1 MMTIKQLEYFSAVAK
16 LLSFSKAAE
25 QLYISQSA
33 LSRSIVSLEQEMN
46 TVLFDRDRHKVT
58 LTPSGMVL
66 MTRLPKLS
74 IELTEIIA
82 EAQQAHVGLLGSMRL
97 AIQNGLSMPDPLYE
111 TVLELCRPD
120 AALDIMPVCL
130 DPEDVQASL
139 GESKVDMVYTCEDL
153 VPAGLYCETME
164 LLSDKACIAYND
176 QKFDFSSADS
186 VLLDF
191 RNINFIQCGTESS
204 VSVQRFKNLC
214 LASGFYPKIT
224 QVKDS
229 ATQFFCIEMG
239 IGIGVFPSRHKIFE
253 HPRVGR
259 ILLTDV
265 PAFHCCLQW
274 PVNSINPAVGFFMDA
289 IRTKREMRTD
299 PNRNQI

>member
-1 MMTIKQLEYFSAVAK
+1 MTIKQLEYFTAVAK

-33 LSRSIVSLEQEMN
+33 LSRSIVALEQEMN
-46 TVLFDRDRHKVT
+46 TVLFNRDRHKVT

-66 MTRLPKLS
+66 MARLPKLS

-97 AIQNGLSMPDPLYE
+97 AIQNGLSMPDSLYE
-111 TVLELCRPD
+111 TVFDLCLPD
-120 AALDIMPVCL
+120 AAMDIMPVCL
-130 DPEDVQASL
+130 DAEAVQASL
-139 GESKVDMVYTCEDL
+139 SESKVDMIYTCEDL
-153 VPAGLYCETME
+153 VPAGLYCETLE
-164 LLSDKACIAYND
+164 LLSDQACIAYND
-176 QKFDFSSADS
+176 QKFGFAASES

-191 RNINFIQCGTESS
+191 RNSAFIQCGTEAS

-239 IGIGVFPSRHKIFE
+239 IGIGVFPSHHKLFE
-253 HPRVGR
+253 HPRVGK
-259 ILLTDV
+259 IPLTDV
-265 PAFHCCLQW
+265 PPFRCSLQW
-274 PVNSINPAVGFFMDA
+274 PVHSENPVVGLFTDAV
-289 IRTKREMRTD
+289 RKRSLI
-299 PNRNQI
+299 PQP

>member
-1 MMTIKQLEYFSAVAK
+1 MTIKQLEYFSAVAK

-58 LTPSGMVL
+58 LTPSGMIL
-66 MTRLPKLS
+66 MARLPKLS

-97 AIQNGLSMPDPLYE
+97 AIQNGLAMPDALYE
-111 TVLELCRPD
+111 TVLELCSPD
-120 AALDIMPVCL
+120 AAMDIMPVCL
-130 DPEDVQASL
+130 DAEDVQASI
-139 GESKVDMVYTCEDL
+139 GEAKVDMIYTCEDL

-164 LLSDKACIAYND
+164 LLSDDACVAYND
-176 QKFDFSSADS
+176 RKFDFGTMECG
-186 VLLDF
+186 LLDF
-191 RNINFIQCGTESS
+191 RNNNFIQCGTESS

-239 IGIGVFPSRHKIFE
+239 IGIGVFPSHHKIFE
-253 HPRVGR
+253 HPKVGK
-259 ILLTDV
+259 IKLTDV
-265 PAFHCCLQW
+265 PPFRCSLQW
-274 PVNSINPAVGFFMDA
+274 PVRSANPVIALFADAVQQ
-289 IRTKREMRTD
+289 RSVST
-299 PNRNQI
+299 Q